1 MLMSPFWG
9 IAYCVGKDTIS
20 HLLHIVIVIVMVME
34 WLMFGMLVLLAVI
47 AFFIIIV
54 FEFKRLN
61 ISPEQQLGDTSS
73 TKDVQQ
79 KK

>member
-1 MLMSPFWG
+1 
-9 IAYCVGKDTIS
+9 
-20 HLLHIVIVIVMVME
+20 ME